1 MVHHIIWKIIVMTNH
16 NFGDISESEQMY
28 LITTARLIEDGQPE
42 PIPLSDIAKEMSVL
56 PVSVNQMVRKLEG
69 EGLLKYLPYKGVELT
84 SQGKEV
90 TLRILRNRRLWEVF
104 LVDQLKVSLEEAD
117 SMACAMEHVTP
128 DDIAQRLAKFLGD
141 PATGPGG
148 QPIPDIDA
156 AQVLHNW
163 VPLTH
168 LEVGMQAHIAQI
180 DGQQAVVRF
189 LTEEGFRPGSVVT
202 LRAIGALG
210 SRLVEVEKGYVELS
224 ADIAS
229 SILLSHP
236 TLAYQAS
243 HLRNT
248 KQG

>member
-1 MVHHIIWKIIVMTNH
+1 MVHHIIWKIIVMTSH
-16 NFGDISESEQMY
+16 NFENISESEQMY
-28 LITTARLIEDGQPE
+28 LITIARLIEDGQPE
-42 PIPLSDIAKEMSVL
+42 PIPLSDIAREMSVL

-69 EGLLKYLPYKGVELT
+69 ERLLQYLPYKGVELT

-104 LVDQLKVSLEEAD
+104 LVDQLNLSLEEAD
-117 SMACAMEHVTP
+117 AMACAMEHVTP

-156 AQVLHNW
+156 AQVLQNW
-163 VPLTH
+163 VPLID

-180 DGQQAVVRF
+180 DALGAVARF
-189 LTEEGFRPGSVVT
+189 LTEEGLRPGSVVT
-202 LRAIGALG
+202 LRAIGAHG

-224 ADIAS
+224 VEIAS
-229 SILLSHP
+229 SILLSQP
-236 TLAYQAS
+236 TLAYQSS
-243 HLRNT
+243 HLRIN